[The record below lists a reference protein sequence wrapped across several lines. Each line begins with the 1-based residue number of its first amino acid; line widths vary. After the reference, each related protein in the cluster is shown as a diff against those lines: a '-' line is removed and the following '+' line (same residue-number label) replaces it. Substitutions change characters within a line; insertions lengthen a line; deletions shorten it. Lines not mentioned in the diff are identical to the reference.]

1 MMEEN
6 GLQGKVIMEE
16 MVNLGLYARE
26 LHEAAMALLVDRS
39 NGI

>member
-6 GLQGKVIMEE
+6 GLQGKVI

>member
-6 GLQGKVIMEE
+6 GLQGKVK